1 MNNNITT
8 ITTLYKTPPNK
19 LKNLNQYKSFKL
31 KIFEQEG
38 SLLSKKKLQKILNRK
53 FDYYYSKKNIGL
65 PKASNFLLKNVKSKY
80 LLFTQADIIIDQK
93 SILSLKKI
101 FNIDK
106 KIIFVTPKIINKKY
120 KQNKKRKK
128 ISFVKNIKAA
138 CMVCDVDKLKKIGFF
153 DEDYFLYW
161 EDIDLIKKINK
172 SNYKM
177 VIANN
182 VFAKHDSSQ
191 SSEQNFKTQ
200 FLRSSN
206 YIYGEFIYDSK
217 NKKLK
222 IIKILRK
229 LLQNILLFFVDLIS
243 LNFKKSLLRIYILIG
258 ILKFI
263 LYYIRLIIFK

>member
-1 MNNNITT
+1 MNNNITI
-8 ITTLYKTPPNK
+8 ITTLYKTPPDK
-19 LKNLNQYKSFKL
+19 IKNLNQYKSFKL

-38 SLLSKKKLQKILNRK
+38 SLSSKKKLQKILNRK

-65 PKASNFLLKNVKSKY
+65 PKSSNFLLNKVKSKY

-93 SILSLKKI
+93 SILNLKKI

-106 KIIFVTPKIINKKY
+106 KIIFVTPKILNKQY
-120 KQNKKRKK
+120 KKNKKRKK

-138 CMVCDVDKLKKIGFF
+138 CMVSDVGKLKKIGFF

-161 EDIDLIKKINK
+161 EDIDLIKKINE

-177 VIANN
+177 VLANN
-182 VFAKHDSSQ
+182 IFAKHDSSQ

-200 FLRSSN
+200 FLRCSN
-206 YIYGEFIYDSK
+206 YIYGEFVHDLK
-217 NKKLK
+217 NKRLR
-222 IIKILRK
+222 IIKIFRK
-229 LLQNILLFFVDLIS
+229 FLQNFLLFFIDLII
-243 LNFKKSLLRIYILIG
+243 LNFKSSLLRIYNLIG

>member
-8 ITTLYKTPPNK
+8 ITTLYKTPSDK
-19 LKNLNQYKSFKL
+19 LKNLNQYNSFKL

-38 SLLSKKKLQKILNRK
+38 SLISKKKLQKILNRK

-65 PKASNFLLKNVKSKY
+65 PKSSNFLLKNVKTKY
-80 LLFTQADIIIDQK
+80 LLFTQADIIIDKK
-93 SILSLKKI
+93 SILNLKKI

-106 KIIFVTPKIINKKY
+106 KIIFVTPKIIKKNY
-120 KQNKKRKK
+120 NLKNKRKK

-172 SNYKM
+172 SNFKM
-177 VIANN
+177 VLANN
-182 VFAKHDSSQ
+182 IFAKHDSSQ
-191 SSEQNFKTQ
+191 SSEQNFKTNY
-200 FLRSSN
+200 LRNSN
-206 YIYGEFIYDSK
+206 YVYGEFVYDFK
-217 NKKLK
+217 NKRLR
-222 IIKILRK
+222 ILKILRK
-229 LLQNILLFFVDLIS
+229 LLQNFLLLFINLLS
-243 LNFKKSLLRIYILIG
+243 LNFKNSLLRIYILIG

-263 LYYIRLIIFK
+263 LYYIRVIIFK